1 MKKFLFF
8 LVCLL
13 FSVVVI
19 SASPDRVRMISIG
32 LDYANSPA
40 ADEMMLYGTVGD
52 AYQMAAAVKNVMEA
66 KGVEFEN
73 IMMVQEGSGDYYTEI
88 TVWSPSD
95 VMSLVSDVED
105 LLIRLNP
112 DSTDGTEYELDDNTY
127 LIRDRFSDIGALSD
141 MFDALS
147 ELDTGDGDI
156 AYNFFDIKDTPT
168 YPSADNILNQILLC
182 SDLDA
187 DDLLIVYYSGHGGSE
202 NGFTMLDAENILL
215 PFVEDGS
222 ITESQKDAVLDLDVI
237 TYSTVVDRLASLDLD
252 TDTIYE
258 IGEAFDGSEEYYKT
272 GVLATAYT
280 FDNYYSDCSSLEM
293 YMVFAALSYL
303 KCDSVLILDACY
315 SGFAADNLSDYID
328 EADYGHAVNVAVM
341 SASSMDEESEE
352 YAVENEDGDYESHG
366 AFTLQVL
373 SHLGWELSSTKTTA
387 LEVPFYTLASDGS
400 VTDIRIEKEVNGYTA
415 FIPERQTASE
425 FFSSVMEDWD
435 DSDGQHP
442 QSGESNYILYF
453 IP

>member
-1 MKKFLFF
+1 MKKSVFSLICLFF
-8 LVCLL
+8 SVLVL
-13 FSVVVI
+13 

-40 ADEMMLYGTVGD
+40 ADEMMLYGTTND

-73 IMMVQEGSGDYYTEI
+73 IMMVQEGSGDYYIEI
-88 TVWSPSD
+88 TVYSPSD
-95 VMSLVSDVED
+95 VMSLVGDVENI
-105 LLIRLNP
+105 LIRLNP
-112 DSTDGTEYELDDNTY
+112 DSTEGMEYELDANTY
-127 LIRDRFSDIGALSD
+127 FIRDRVTEAEALNDIYDALSD
-141 MFDALS
+141 
-147 ELDTGDGDI
+147 LDTGDGDV
-156 AYNFFDIKDTPT
+156 YFDFFDIKDTPT
-168 YPSADNILNQILLC
+168 YPSADNILSQILLC
-182 SDLDA
+182 SDLDY

-202 NGFTMLDAENILL
+202 NAFTVLDMEALL
-215 PFVEDGS
+215 QPFVDDGRL
-222 ITESQKDAVLDLDVI
+222 TEREKNAVLDLDVI
-237 TYSTVVDRLASLDLD
+237 IYSTVVDRLISLDVD

-258 IGEAFDGSEEYYKT
+258 VGEAMDDSSENYKT

-280 FDNYYSDCSSLEM
+280 AENYYSDCSSLEM

-315 SGFAADNLSDYID
+315 SGYAADNLSEYID

-352 YAVENEDGDYESHG
+352 YAVENEDGEYESHG

-373 SHLGWELSSTKTTA
+373 YHLGWELSSTETTT
-387 LEVPFYTLASDGS
+387 LMVPFYTIDSYGS
-400 VTDIRIEKEVNGYTA
+400 VTDIGIEKDVNGYTY

-435 DSDGQHP
+435 ASDGQHP